1 MERKYE
7 EIIKYIEELVANDQL
22 KQGQRLPSIR
32 SLAIKFEC
40 NKATIIRAY
49 NELEANHK
57 IYSIP
62 KSGYYLVE
70 KHTSSDSE
78 YSTIDFSKVMPDPK
92 LLPYKEFNHCINKA
106 VELYK
111 TSLFCYSDPQGLE
124 SLRKVLV
131 NHFIEHQIF
140 TSKEKIF
147 ITSGSQQALS
157 ILSKMSFPNKNE
169 LILVEQP
176 TYSLMQKL
184 VELNNNKLIGINRT
198 NNGIDL
204 HELERIFCKGNIKF
218 FYTIPRFHNP
228 LGSSYLEKEK
238 KKIVEL
244 AERYNV
250 YIVEDDYLVD
260 IDPNKKAF
268 PLSYYDISNKV
279 IYVKSFSKAFMP
291 GIRLGATILP
301 SELHSEFI
309 KHKNCEDLSTS
320 VLAQGALEIFINSGM
335 YKNHVKKAQAEYK
348 KKMSCLRECLN
359 NLNTEGIEFFVPETG
374 LFVWIT
380 LPNNINMNI
389 LLKRLEEKNVYIS
402 PAENYFIGNVS
413 SENSFRICISRL
425 SKEQIR
431 LGIRLLFE
439 EINILKE
446 QQK

>member
-7 EIIKYIEELVANDQL
+7 EVIKHIENLISNNQL
-22 KQGQRLPSIR
+22 KQGERLPSIR
-32 SLAIKFEC
+32 ALAIQFEC
-40 NKATIIRAY
+40 NKSTIIRAY
-49 NELEANHK
+49 NELEASHK

-70 KHTSSDSE
+70 KNTSPDSE
-78 YSTIDFSKVMPDPK
+78 YTTIDFSTVVPDLK

-111 TSLFCYSDPQGLE
+111 KSLFYYGERQGLE

-131 NHFIEHQIF
+131 NHFTDHQIF
-140 TSKEKIF
+140 TTKERIF
-147 ITSGSQQALS
+147 ITAGSQQALS
-157 ILSKMSFPNKNE
+157 ILAKMSFPNEKK

-176 TYSLMQKL
+176 TYNLMLKL
-184 VELNNNKLIGINRT
+184 INLNKDNLIGINR
-198 NNGIDL
+198 NSNGIDF
-204 HELERIFCKGNIKF
+204 HELEKIFSKGDIKF

-228 LGSSYLEKEK
+228 LGLSYSEKEK
-238 KKIVEL
+238 KRIVEL
-244 AERYNV
+244 AEKYDV

-260 IDPNKKAF
+260 IDINKKAF
-268 PLSYYDISNKV
+268 PLSYYDISDKV

-291 GIRLGATILP
+291 GIRIGATILP
-301 SELHSEFI
+301 KKLHTEFLN
-309 KHKNCEDLSTS
+309 HKICSDLSTS

-335 YKNHVKKAQAEYK
+335 YKNHIKKAQVEYK
-348 KKMSCLRECLN
+348 KKMVCLKECLN
-359 NLNTEGIEFFVPETG
+359 NANTEGLEFSVPETG
-374 LFVWIT
+374 FFLWVK
-380 LPNNINMNI
+380 LPTNININI
-389 LLKRLEEKNVYIS
+389 LMKRLAEKNIYIL
-402 PAENYFIGNVS
+402 PAENFFIDNIP

-439 EINILKE
+439 EINILEE